1 MTFRCRKIRL
11 DLIVEEKKKKKVDY
25 SSAWAEA
32 KEIIWNARWRLLV
45 GSVLMLVSRLAGM
58 VLPSSMKYVGDEV
71 FTNHNYSLLKWI
83 ALAIGI
89 STLIQGVTGFA
100 LSQILGVA
108 AQRAITEMRKNV
120 QAHIERLPISY
131 FDSTQS
137 GQLISRIMNDAEGI
151 RNLVGTGLGQIL
163 GSLVTATIAL
173 GVLFYVNWQLTSA
186 TLVVLLIFGGA
197 LFYALKVL
205 RPVFRDR
212 AVITGEVT
220 GRLGESLG
228 GIRIVKAYTAEKREE
243 LSFARGAHKLF
254 RNVAKTVTGVSAISS
269 FSSVIIGAIAV
280 VMIIIGGN
288 AVQAGTMTLGDF
300 LLYISFTFLL
310 AMPVIELTS
319 IGTQV
324 TEALAGLDR
333 IREIMAKTTEDE
345 ADAGKEALT
354 EINGTIDFENVYFE
368 YDPGVP
374 VLKGVSFHSKAGATT
389 ALVGSSGSGKSTI
402 LSLVLNFIQ
411 PTKSVPSPVAGGLT
425 GDPTPDIETKGVP
438 SSNGG
443 AHEQLQPPVTAGGTD
458 NAGTIKIDGKDL
470 QDVKL
475 RDYRRHLGVV
485 LQDNFLFDGTI
496 LDNIRFS
503 NPEANLD
510 KIKEVCKI
518 ANADEFIETFPNGY
532 DTIVGERGVKLSGGQ
547 RQRIAIARALLA
559 NPRILI
565 LDEATS
571 SLDSES
577 ESLIQEGL
585 KRLREGRTTFVI
597 AHRLSTIRSADQIL
611 VVEAGEILERGSHDE
626 LIALDGRYKQLY
638 DKQYR
643 FEQNLFVNPGEDFT
657 GTPTQA
663 MAQTKL

>member
-1 MTFRCRKIRL
+1 MAE
-11 DLIVEEKKKKKVDY
+11 EEKKKINY
-25 SSAWAEA
+25 SGAWAEA
-32 KEIIWNARWRLLV
+32 RKIVWNARWRLLV
-45 GSVLMLVSRLAGM
+45 GSVLLLVSRLSGM
-58 VLPSSMKYVGDEV
+58 VLPASTKFIGDEV
-71 FTNHNYSLLKWI
+71 FTNQRYELIKWI

-89 STLIQGVTGFA
+89 STLVQGVTSFA

-108 AQRAITEMRKNV
+108 AQLAITNMRMRV
-120 QAHIERLPISY
+120 QRHIERLPISY

-163 GSLVTATIAL
+163 GGVVTAGIAI
-173 GVLFYVNWQLTSA
+173 GVLFYLNWQLTLA
-186 TLVVLLIFGGA
+186 TIIVLLIFGGV
-197 LFYALKVL
+197 LMYAFKVL
-205 RPVFRDR
+205 RPIFRER
-212 AVITGEVT
+212 GEISAEVT

-243 LSFARGAHKLF
+243 LSFARGAHRLF
-254 RNVAKTVTGVSAISS
+254 RNIAKTVTGVSAISS
-269 FSSVIIGAIAV
+269 FSSVVIGAVAV
-280 VMIIIGGN
+280 VMIVIGGN

-300 LLYISFTFLL
+300 LMYISFTFLL

-319 IGTQV
+319 VGTQI

-333 IREIMAKTTEDE
+333 IREVMAMTTEDE
-345 ADAGKEALT
+345 LDSAKKPLPNVE
-354 EINGTIDFENVYFE
+354 GTIEFENVYFE
-368 YDPGVP
+368 YDKDVP
-374 VLKGVSFHSKAGATT
+374 VLKGISFRSDAGTTT

-411 PTKSVPSPVAGGLT
+411 PTKSEPPAAAGGSVQKPERERGRNT
-425 GDPTPDIETKGVP
+425 
-438 SSNGG
+438 
-443 AHEQLQPPVTAGGTD
+443 QLDDYAITNVRASASQTTDAAGI
-458 NAGTIKIDGKDL
+458 IKIDGHDL
-470 QDVKL
+470 RSVRL
-475 RDYRRHLGVV
+475 RDYRSHLGVV

-503 NPEANLD
+503 NPGANLETV
-510 KIKEVCKI
+510 KEVCKI
-518 ANADEFIETFPNGY
+518 ANADEFIEKFPNGY
-532 DTIVGERGVKLSGGQ
+532 ETIVGERGVKLSGGQ

-559 NPRILI
+559 DPRILI

-577 ESLIQEGL
+577 EALIQEGL
-585 KRLREGRTTFVI
+585 NRLRQGRTTFVI

-611 VVEAGEILERGSHDE
+611 VVEAGEIVERGSHEE
-626 LIALDGRYKQLY
+626 LIKMNGRYKQLY

-657 GTPTQA
+657 TKPPES

>member
-1 MTFRCRKIRL
+1 MA
-11 DLIVEEKKKKKVDY
+11 EEKKKKKVDY

-32 KEIIWNARWRLLV
+32 RRIMWNARWRLLL
-45 GSVLMLVSRLAGM
+45 GSVLMLISRLSGM
-58 VLPSSMKYVGDEV
+58 VLPASTKFIGDEIFV
-71 FTNHNYSLLKWI
+71 NQRFELLKWI

-89 STLIQGVTGFA
+89 STLIQGVTSFA

-108 AQRAITEMRKNV
+108 AQLAITNMRMRV
-120 QAHIERLPISY
+120 QRHIERLPISY

-151 RNLVGTGLGQIL
+151 RNLVGTGLGQLL
-163 GSLVTATIAL
+163 GSIVTATISL
-173 GVLFYVNWQLTSA
+173 GVLFYLNWQLTAA
-186 TLVVLLIFGGA
+186 TMVVLIVFGGT
-197 LFYALKVL
+197 LMYAFKVL
-205 RPVFRDR
+205 RPIFRQR
-212 AVITGEVT
+212 GEITAEVT
-220 GRLGESLG
+220 GRLTESLG

-243 LSFARGAHKLF
+243 LSFARGAHRLF
-254 RNVAKTVTGVSAISS
+254 RNIAKTVTGVSAISS
-269 FSSVIIGAIAV
+269 FSSIVIGAIAV
-280 VMIIIGGN
+280 VMIVIGGG

-300 LLYISFTFLL
+300 LMYISFTFLL
-310 AMPVIELTS
+310 ALPVIELTS
-319 IGTQV
+319 IGTQI

-333 IREIMAKTTEDE
+333 IREVLAMTTEDE
-345 ADAGKEALT
+345 TDKDKMPLATVE
-354 EINGTIDFENVYFE
+354 GTIDFEDVYFE
-368 YDPGVP
+368 YDAGVP
-374 VLKGVSFHSKAGATT
+374 VLNGVSFHSEAGTTT

-411 PTKSVPSPVAGGLT
+411 PSSSPHVSMDATMLRDT
-425 GDPTPDIETKGVP
+425 D
-438 SSNGG
+438 SSGII
-443 AHEQLQPPVTAGGTD
+443 T
-458 NAGTIKIDGKDL
+458 IDGHDL
-470 QDVKL
+470 QSVKL

-510 KIKEVCKI
+510 SIKEVCRV
-518 ANADEFIETFPNGY
+518 ANADEFIEKFPNGY
-532 DTIVGERGVKLSGGQ
+532 ETVVGERGVKLSGGQ

-559 NPRILI
+559 DPRILI

-577 ESLIQEGL
+577 EALIQEGL
-585 KRLREGRTTFVI
+585 NRLRKGRTTFVI

-611 VVEAGEILERGSHDE
+611 VVEAGEIVERGTHND
-626 LIALDGRYKQLY
+626 LIAFDGRYKQLY

-657 GTPTQA
+657 GNPTEVHA
-663 MAQTKL
+663 KTKL